1 MLLKFK
7 SFLLGS
13 GFLDKGYIQVYT
25 GDGKGKTTAALGLGL
40 RAVGNGLRVLMIQFL
55 KGWST
60 GELAAIK
67 GLEPNFK
74 IIRFAETEKFI
85 FQMSKDEK
93 TTLKEKINDELKWL
107 YKELDTNPC
116 DLLILDEILG
126 CIDTG
131 LVDIR
136 TLLDLINKK
145 PGRMEI
151 VLTGRNAPKDIID
164 RADLVTEMKPIKHYM
179 DKGVAAR
186 RGIEY

>member
-55 KGWST
+55 KGWPT

-85 FQMSKDEK
+85 FQMSKD
-93 TTLKEKINDELKWL
+93 
-107 YKELDTNPC
+107 
-116 DLLILDEILG
+116 
-126 CIDTG
+126 
-131 LVDIR
+131 
-136 TLLDLINKK
+136 
-145 PGRMEI
+145 
-151 VLTGRNAPKDIID
+151 
-164 RADLVTEMKPIKHYM
+164 
-179 DKGVAAR
+179 
-186 RGIEY
+186 